1 MKRVEKPSPY
11 STPMADLRR
20 WLGAND
26 RSSLL
31 GYAFHHKRTL
41 SYLTALTY
49 DRDPLIAW
57 RALDACGR
65 VAEQAAANGDLEWV
79 RNHLRRCQW
88 LLNDESGGIGW
99 RAPEMMGEIVRRLPD
114 ALAEFIPLVA
124 LLLFDM
130 EDEDAVRFKNGHMW
144 AVGRI
149 AQVRPREVE
158 AGQPWALLALE
169 DRDSQTRGLGVWCLA
184 QFPAELRP
192 AELQTCLPAL
202 LKDQGQV
209 QIFDGENLVET
220 SVAVLAEVLSAPPMD
235 KAN

>member
-1 MKRVEKPSPY
+1 MKRMEKPSPH
-11 STPMADLRR
+11 STRMANLRC

-31 GYAFHHKRTL
+31 DYACHHKRTL

-49 DRDPLIAW
+49 DPEPLIAW
-57 RALDACGR
+57 RALDAIGR

-88 LLNDESGGIGW
+88 LLSDESGGIGW
-99 RAPEMMGEIVRRLPD
+99 RAPEMMGEIVRRLPE
-114 ALAEFIPLVA
+114 ALADFIPLVA

-130 EDEDAVRFKNGHMW
+130 EDEDALRFKNGHLW

-149 AQVRPREVE
+149 AQVRPRGME

-169 DRDSQTRGLGVWCLA
+169 DADSQTRGLGLWCLA

-192 AELQTCLPAL
+192 EGLQTCLPAL

-220 SVAVLAEVLSAPPMD
+220 NVSALAEVLRTPPMD